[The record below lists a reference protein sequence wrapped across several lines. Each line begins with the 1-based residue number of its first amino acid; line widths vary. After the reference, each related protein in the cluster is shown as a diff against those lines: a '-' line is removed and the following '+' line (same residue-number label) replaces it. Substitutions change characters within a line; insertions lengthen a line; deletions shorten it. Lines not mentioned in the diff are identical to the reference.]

1 MTDRDRGRAG
11 RSDRVLYAR
20 DVTTGDDSAQQPA
33 PARPAKRP
41 AAKRPAAKTSAAAKE
56 PRTSTAKATPP
67 GKASP
72 AKKRAPRA
80 VTPQREADVLERLNK
95 LEPEVI
101 EETLSPMP
109 IALPAIV
116 EADPSFP
123 PLSAPAT
130 EQLAGAAILDAPAPL
145 TNGTS
150 NGTSNG
156 HHHPDRHPDRSGP
169 IVAPAAA
176 AVAATALSD
185 APTQLVT
192 AAAPTMLVPDVLPE
206 VPDRTDVVPTV
217 LAPAPTVAM
226 PHELT
231 EGLTDLDVS
240 TGMPLPMR
248 PLQSPVT
255 FRRGKPRVRRVTRVV
270 RHVDTWSVFK
280 VALVFNAILFVVCL
294 TSGVLLWN
302 VANATGTVD
311 NVEKFFEQFGW
322 SSFEFKG
329 GELYHSA
336 WVAGLFVA
344 IGLTGFAVLLATL
357 FNLITDL
364 VGGVRV
370 SVLEEEVVARSSN
383 HPAVRRRRAR
393 RTVATEPAVPAPV
406 TTPDPA
412 ADSVPG

>member
-1 MTDRDRGRAG
+1 M
-11 RSDRVLYAR
+11 
-20 DVTTGDDSAQQPA
+20 
-33 PARPAKRP
+33 
-41 AAKRPAAKTSAAAKE
+41 
-56 PRTSTAKATPP
+56 
-67 GKASP
+67 
-72 AKKRAPRA
+72 
-80 VTPQREADVLERLNK
+80 TPQREADVLDRLNK
-95 LEPEVI
+95 LEPEPI
-101 EETLSPMP
+101 EETLAPMP

-123 PLSAPAT
+123 PLSVPAT
-130 EQLAGAAILDAPAPL
+130 EQLADAAILDRPSAPS
-145 TNGTS
+145 T

-156 HHHPDRHPDRSGP
+156 HHHVDRSGP
-169 IVAPAAA
+169 MVAPAAA
-176 AVAATALSD
+176 VAVAATALSD
-185 APTQLVT
+185 APTQLVAT
-192 AAAPTMLVPDVLPE
+192 AAPTLLVPDVLPE
-206 VPDRTDVVPTV
+206 VPDRTEVVPTA

-231 EGLTDLDVS
+231 EDLTDLDVS
-240 TGMPLPMR
+240 TGMPLPLR

-370 SVLEEEVVARSSN
+370 SVLEEEVVARLVEPPHDPSPPRPPDG
-383 HPAVRRRRAR
+383 HGQLAR
-393 RTVATEPAVPAPV
+393 GTTASRTRF
-406 TTPDPA
+406 
-412 ADSVPG
+412 